1 VSHAIDPDLDAERAK
16 VGADLRVTGR
26 VAAEELETRPDPLS
40 QGLTA
45 TGGTWKTDGRLLV
58 IDLATP

>member
-1 VSHAIDPDLDAERAK
+1 
-16 VGADLRVTGR
+16 